1 MKHFQNIFACVSLS
15 CFTCVTCSIYVVQQ
29 MHDKSEFELEQ
40 SLAVENQQVESVHM
54 KGRPHR

>member
-1 MKHFQNIFACVSLS
+1 
-15 CFTCVTCSIYVVQQ
+15 